1 MSRCI
6 DVGAGGNGSSGRHV
20 VKHVLEPLVAQVA
33 EAKAPVVVTLGQEA
47 AGVLAGW
54 AGVDTVKLTRWWP
67 LVHPGNPRA
76 EWRQAHQRWVRARG

>member
-33 EAKAPVVVTLGQEA
+33 EAKAPVVVTLGQKRRVSWR
-47 AGVLAGW
+47 AGREW
-54 AGVDTVKLTRWWP
+54 TR
-67 LVHPGNPRA
+67 
-76 EWRQAHQRWVRARG
+76 